1 MRFCAAYPL
10 CDSTFTDVCTR
21 LVSLHV
27 NVFPFFSSL
36 MFLAE
41 TRQMGKIDKC
51 EENLF
56 FEPVRAANMAKLP
69 LMVWRAV
76 MH

>member
-21 LVSLHV
+21 PVSLHA

-41 TRQMGKIDKC
+41 MRQMGKIDKRK
-51 EENLF
+51 ENLF
-56 FEPVRAANMAKLP
+56 FEPARPTNMAKLP
-69 LMVWRAV
+69 LMVWHAV
-76 MH
+76 VH